1 MNYQPKPM
9 DLNREVLPQEML
21 QLEEVIAEN
30 VHDLWAYNRMQEGWC
45 YGEVF
50 DGKCKRHPDLVP
62 YEELSEGEKA
72 YDRTTAM
79 NTLKLIQALG
89 YKIIKEER

>member
-45 YGEVF
+45 YGETF
-50 DGKCKRHPDLVP
+50 DGRRKHHPDLVP
-62 YEELSEGEKA
+62 YEELSEGEKD

-89 YKIIKEER
+89 YKIMKEER